1 MRKNK
6 ATKEL
11 GTDMIVSLY
20 LRAKD
25 KDEEI
30 EILKELT
37 ASDFETI
44 IEILTDAGVYEQRG
58 IKKCIVC
65 GRLFRSSTDSCE
77 RCKYAAKM
85 NRRRARRESSTT
97 N

>member
-37 ASDFETI
+37 ASDYETI
-44 IEILTDAGVYEQRG
+44 VEILKDAGVYKQKG
-58 IKKCIVC
+58 IKKCIIC
-65 GRLFRSSTDSCE
+65 GRMFRSRPDTCE
-77 RCKYAAKM
+77 RCRYAAKI
-85 NRRRARRESSTT
+85 NRRRARLESSET